1 MSWKSQ
7 SDRKPESLLNLLRP
21 CCDTSWVKYRNPWK
35 PQQVHG
41 LMQARRPSNIEPN
54 RLYLVLKT
62 KRTGSWCCYF
72 AVMQMQRSAPS
83 GFQPK
88 ALFDWVQHGATWGM
102 EWPLQALQSVQLDRT
117 ALFGLTC
124 EAGEKGF
131 HRLGRQPLFYTKQFQ
146 QFVQFEQLTTKNCL
160 PDKPACVPRS
170 EPD

>member
-1 MSWKSQ
+1 M
-7 SDRKPESLLNLLRP
+7 
-21 CCDTSWVKYRNPWK
+21 
-35 PQQVHG
+35 QV
-41 LMQARRPSNIEPN
+41 RRPSNIEPN

-72 AVMQMQRSAPS
+72 AVRMNTLMQMQRSAPS

-88 ALFDWVQHGATWGM
+88 ALLDWVQHGATWGM

-146 QFVQFEQLTTKNCL
+146 QFVQFEQLTKKTVCPTSLHVCKDLSRTKLGGNCL
-160 PDKPACVPRS
+160 VEGQIFNRDSSTALFSLPS
-170 EPD
+170 TGMQ